1 MMKRLA
7 LAAIGFYQRFISPY
21 KGFSC
26 AYRVHTGRASCSALG
41 RRAIERFGVR
51 KGIGVLRLRL
61 TRCGDTHRHHAARNP
76 TLRHQAG
83 FVDCACDVPDLS
95 GCDVPDLSCDLP
107 DKKACEDAGKVCDVL
122 SNCGSGCDFGNFWS
136 PRKKREEEARN

>member
-1 MMKRLA
+1 MKRLA

-41 RRAIERFGVR
+41 RRAIARFGVL

-61 TRCGDTHRHHAARNP
+61 TRCGDAHRSHAAKNP

-83 FVDCACDVPDLS
+83 FVDCACDVPDVS
-95 GCDVPDLSCDLP
+95 SCDVPDLSCDLP
-107 DKKACEDAGKVCDVL
+107 DKKACADAGKVCDVL
-122 SNCGSGCDFGNFWS
+122 SNCGGGCDCGNFWS
-136 PRKKREEEARN
+136 RKKGKDLERS